1 MVYSVFGM
9 VYLVFW
15 AMFLVF
21 QTVRLLFGTLN
32 NGSGLLLTFFLA
44 SGKYTT
50 KTEGIGWVYLVF
62 GMVYLLFG
70 TLNKESILPKQRGVG
85 GCHKVGPTFKLMILS
100 KGRPD
105 FHSNFGTS
113 KLTPKHF
120 GMKCTAHHT
129 YMHPNSQ
136 NCLVKGI
143 FVFL

>member
-1 MVYSVFGM
+1 MVCSVFGM

-15 AMFLVF
+15 AMYLVF
-21 QTVRLLFGTLN
+21 QKVRLLFGTLN
-32 NGSGLLLTFFLA
+32 NGSGLLLTFLHQ
-44 SGKYTT
+44 
-50 KTEGIGWVYLVF
+50 
-62 GMVYLLFG
+62 
-70 TLNKESILPKQRGVG
+70 ESILPTQRGLGGCIWYLGWCIYYLELLTRKVYCQNRGGWVG

-113 KLTPKHF
+113 KLTRKQF
-120 GMKCTAHHT
+120 EMKRTAHHT